1 MAYLDSKLSLREM
14 SCTLC
19 DLLQLLAAL
28 VCGQASSDSTGLF
41 WSEIEREVL
50 LVLVEE
56 AELRS
61 LVGVNDCE
69 DLGDGL
75 SDIVAIDSFQLAS
88 SSCWLWDL
96 SASAASLGDR

>member
-1 MAYLDSKLSLREM
+1 M
-14 SCTLC
+14 
-19 DLLQLLAAL
+19 
-28 VCGQASSDSTGLF
+28 F

-69 DLGDGL
+69 DLGNGL
-75 SDIVAIDSFQLAS
+75 SDIVAIGSFRLAS
-88 SSCWLWDL
+88 SFCWLWNL
-96 SASAASLGDR
+96 SAAANLEGHLLAKRTSW

>member
-1 MAYLDSKLSLREM
+1 M
-14 SCTLC
+14 SRTLC

-28 VCGQASSDSTGLF
+28 VCSQTSSDGTGLF

-61 LVGVNDCE
+61 LVGVDDCE
-69 DLGDGL
+69 DLCD
-75 SDIVAIDSFQLAS
+75 
-88 SSCWLWDL
+88 
-96 SASAASLGDR
+96 